1 MDEDVREKI
10 ENAIMFERNMTRKML
25 EQESKKQSEQRAK
38 VESSRRGTTTAGG
51 GKERASKERTPSKPA

>member
-25 EQESKKQSEQRAK
+25 EQESKKQLEQRAK
-38 VESSRRGTTTAGG
+38 VESSRNTSGVRSAA
-51 GKERASKERTPSKPA
+51 KASATLLPRSFSI